1 MKRFILLLLC
11 AISINVAMA
20 QDEVAPEYVV
30 EDDSVKMSRIIED
43 TGLSIQ
49 EAHDRVFLHLAQ
61 AFNDA
66 NNTCKMD
73 SPSQLFYRGIF
84 SDVAVFNV
92 GLGVLWKYS
101 VSFDL
106 NISVKE
112 NRVRVVV
119 SVSGASMSSG
129 PGVYYRF
136 VDAYPITPEHD
147 AYETGVKKKH
157 AEEIFANTLVY
168 MQSLID
174 GIENSLIN
182 TDDEDW

>member
-1 MKRFILLLLC
+1 M
-11 AISINVAMA
+11 SINVAMA
-20 QDEVAPEYVV
+20 QDELAPEYVV
-30 EDDSVKMSRIIED
+30 EDGSVKMSRIIED

-61 AFNDA
+61 VFNDA

-84 SDVAVFNV
+84 SDVAVFNM

-106 NISVKE
+106 NISVKD
-112 NRVRVVV
+112 NRARVVV
-119 SVSGASMSSG
+119 SVSGATMSSG
-129 PGVYYRF
+129 PGVSYRF

>member
-1 MKRFILLLLC
+1 MKKLLFLLL
-11 AISINVAMA
+11 VALATPAVA
-20 QDEVAPEYVV
+20 QEYTV

-43 TGLSIQ
+43 TGLNVQ

-61 AFNDA
+61 VFNDA

-84 SDVAVFNV
+84 SDVAVFNM

-101 VSFDL
+101 VPFDL
-106 NISVKE
+106 NISVKD

-129 PGVYYRF
+129 PGVDYRF

-157 AEEIFANTLVY
+157 AEEVFANTLVS
-168 MQSLID
+168 MQSIID
-174 GIENSLIN
+174 GIENSLIS